1 MASVI
6 EHADREM
13 TMADLLERLGG
24 VSPSR
29 VRMVPSPGCAT
40 EQDVIDIEV
49 HENRLFELVDGILV
63 EKGMGFLESFLA
75 VTLATILNHFVASRN
90 LGLVTGADG
99 MVRLFPGQVRI
110 PDVAYISWSR
120 IPGGRVP
127 RAPIPPIAPDLA
139 IEVLSDSN
147 TAREM
152 ARKRADY
159 FRSGVALVWEIDPV
173 ARSVAVY
180 TAPDACCVLGETDTL
195 DGGSVLPGFSLPLRD
210 LFGALD
216 RQAESAP

>member
-6 EHADREM
+6 EHSDRET

-24 VSPSR
+24 ISPSR
-29 VRMVPSPGCAT
+29 VRMVPSPGRAT

-49 HENRLFELVDGILV
+49 HENRLFELIDGILV
-63 EKGMGFLESFLA
+63 EKGTGFLESFLA
-75 VTLATILNHFVASRN
+75 GSLLTIINQFVIPRN

-110 PDVAYISWSR
+110 PDVAYISWAR

-139 IEVLSDSN
+139 VEVLSDSN
-147 TAREM
+147 TVREM

-159 FRSGVALVWEIDPV
+159 FKSGVTLVWEVDPV
-173 ARSVAVY
+173 ARTVAVY
-180 TAPDACCVLGETDTL
+180 AAADSCCVFGEAEILG
-195 DGGSVLPGFSLPLRD
+195 GAAVLPGFSLPLRN
-210 LFGALD
+210 LFGELD